1 MPIVNIRQLARSTS
15 RVIQDVARTGRPAV
29 VTRGGRPVAVVS
41 ALDPDALED
50 WAIENTPEVVRAMRS
65 ADADLAAGRTVSL
78 ETFLALRR
86 RADRRRAGRGRTR
99 TSSAT
104 RGR

>member
-1 MPIVNIRQLARSTS
+1 MPIVNIRELARSTS

-41 ALDPDALED
+41 ALDSDALED
-50 WAIENTPEVVRAMRS
+50 WVLENTSEVVRAMRK
-65 ADADLAAGRTVSL
+65 ADADLAAGRTVSFEAL
-78 ETFLALRR
+78 LASRG
-86 RADRRRAGRGRTR
+86 RADRRRASRGRAR
-99 TSSAT
+99 ARPAT